1 MRIHNEIT
9 LQAPA
14 DELFEFLSDV
24 ERVGPCLPGATIEG
38 RDGEDYAGRM
48 KVKVGP
54 INATYQGK
62 LRFLELDKDARRAV
76 MRARAEEVNGQGNAE
91 ASITTE
97 VEDADGEN
105 SVIRMDTDL
114 QIRGKVAQFGRG
126 AMEKISQRMFE
137 QFAGNIEQ
145 AFNGDGAAAR
155 GRGRGGGRAGRPRAR
170 PGARAG
176 GSAGGRRDDD
186 GQALDVFGMLGTPN
200 LAKAGPVVAVA
211 LVALGY
217 GYPVRPAAGVPG
229 HGAEA
234 GAAAVS
240 AGADPLELS
249 LVAAADALRRGE
261 LDVVELTEACLARAE
276 ATSSLGAFALLDHEG
291 ARRQAAALAGR
302 GRAGRCTAPR
312 SRSRTSS
319 TSRACRPA
327 AAPRCLTPSRPR
339 ATRRSS
345 PGCGRPVR

>member
-1 MRIHNEIT
+1 VRIHNEIT

-38 RDGEDYAGRM
+38 KDGEDYAGRM

-97 VEDADGEN
+97 VEDADGGN

-145 AFNGDGAAAR
+145 AFNGDGAAEPEGEAEAEPADR
-155 GRGRGGGRAGRPRAR
+155 EPAPERAR
-170 PGARAG
+170 AAAPAG
-176 GSAGGRRDDD
+176 GDDD

-200 LAKAGPVVAVA
+200 MAKAGPVVAVA

-217 GYPVRPAAGVPG
+217 GYLYGR
-229 HGAEA
+229 
-234 GAAAVS
+234 
-240 AGADPLELS
+240 
-249 LVAAADALRRGE
+249 LRE
-261 LDVVELTEACLARAE
+261 
-276 ATSSLGAFALLDHEG
+276 
-291 ARRQAAALAGR
+291 
-302 GRAGRCTAPR
+302 
-312 SRSRTSS
+312 
-319 TSRACRPA
+319 SRATVQKLA
-327 AAPRCLTPSRPR
+327 QLL
-339 ATRRSS
+339 
-345 PGCGRPVR
+345 